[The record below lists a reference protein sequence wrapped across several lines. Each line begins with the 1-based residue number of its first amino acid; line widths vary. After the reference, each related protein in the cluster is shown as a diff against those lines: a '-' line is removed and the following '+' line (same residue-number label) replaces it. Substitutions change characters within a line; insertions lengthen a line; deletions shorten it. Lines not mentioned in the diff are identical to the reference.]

1 MITTLMAEEV
11 KFMYGGNSG
20 CYGMILYNTDIK
32 GKNAVYGYYKG
43 DNICLETGTLE
54 EMKALKNS
62 QDKDVPRASNTAKSL
77 VIMFFAYLAAV
88 VIGFVVFPLK
98 PAFALLVFCIG
109 TYFPLL
115 IIINARTGLYKDPV
129 LKDQFRRY
137 HGCEHATMNLL
148 TKKKPAEM
156 ESFCDLQIYD
166 TECGTAYSGYAVT
179 LVTELALLII
189 FWPGILKAAGLLLLT
204 AILLLVMIL
213 VPRMNPFTMLQRP
226 VVLPPGEKE
235 CLLAIEIMKKL
246 RELE

>member
-1 MITTLMAEEV
+1 MAEEV
-11 KFMYGGNSG
+11 KLMYGGNSG

-32 GKNAVYGYYKG
+32 GDNAVYGYYKG
-43 DNICLETGTLE
+43 NDICMETGTLE
-54 EMKALKNS
+54 EMKTLKNS

-77 VIMFFAYLAAV
+77 VIMFFVYLVAV
-88 VIGFVVFPLK
+88 VAGFTLLPLQ
-98 PAFALLVFCIG
+98 PAFALLVFCAG
-109 TYFPLL
+109 SYFPLL
-115 IIINARTGLYKDPV
+115 IIINARTGLYKDPA
-129 LKDQFRRY
+129 LREQFRRY

-156 ESFCDLQIYD
+156 ESFREPQIYD
-166 TECGTAYSGYAVT
+166 AECGTAYSGYAFT

-213 VPRMNPFTMLQRP
+213 IPRINPFTILQHP
-226 VVLPPGEKE
+226 VVRTPGEKE
-235 CLLAIEIMKKL
+235 YLLAIEIMKKL